1 MSDCCAKITKQAFL
15 ETKAQNFKKFIEL
28 YSPDTEVKEYMDSF
42 NPEKLIETITTVI
55 VPLAQLNQLDASA
68 SELMKHLT
76 IPESSM
82 TDVKKKI
89 IAYLKM
95 FNDVLLE

>member
-1 MSDCCAKITKQAFL
+1 MSDCCAKPTKQTFL

-28 YSPDTEVKEYMDSF
+28 YSPDTEVREYMDSF
-42 NPEKLIETITTVI
+42 KPEKLIETITTVI
-55 VPLAQLNQLDASA
+55 VPLVSLNQLDSSA
-68 SELMKHLT
+68 DELIKHLT
-76 IPESSM
+76 IPESS
-82 TDVKKKI
+82 TAEVKKKI